1 MSYGRLAR
9 FLLPLAI
16 TSIVVE
22 LGSQVLN
29 GGMARVPH
37 ATQTL
42 AAYGLAWGL
51 VLFLGSPLG
60 QAKELGLVLVVDRD
74 SLGAVRRFVIASGL
88 VLMAGLASLTLTPL
102 GDWVI
107 EGLHGI
113 DPELGAVVR
122 TALLWLVPYPLI
134 KGLALFHA
142 GLLLR
147 VRRTAVVSYATLTNL
162 AVSILAVFV
171 LVGLPW
177 VQARPIRLPLVVTYV
192 GVLLELSILVGGVLR
207 YVPAARQRPAA
218 WDPDRPRLGWRGI
231 VRFFWPLALIMII
244 QELSRPLINLFVA
257 RGPDA
262 TAALAILAVLY
273 TLGRIPYG
281 WLNELRN
288 LASAFGDEPGSR
300 SRIRGFTVVC
310 GALSLAMM
318 AVLFWTPLRDV
329 ILEQWIGVPH
339 DLAVRARLP
348 LHLFTLFSFAV
359 TARAYYQGI
368 GLAERRTQ
376 ALAPSAPAR
385 LAAILVTLMLLPWA
399 GVTGAPL
406 GVAALLS
413 GFSGE
418 ALVVWWGVRGRQQWR
433 RKDKAAVMADSAGA
447 AGAKLGVGRHFWR

>member
-1 MSYGRLAR
+1 MSYGRLVR

-29 GGMARVPH
+29 GGMARVPQ

-60 QAKELGLVLVVDRD
+60 QAKELGLALVVDRA
-74 SLGAVRRFVIASGL
+74 SLVAVRRFVLVSGL
-88 VLMAGLASLTLTPL
+88 LLMAGLASLPLTPL

-113 DPELGAVVR
+113 DRELGAVVR

-147 VRRTAVVSYATLTNL
+147 VRRTEVVSYATLTNL

-177 VQARPIRLPLVVTYV
+177 VQARPIRLPLVVTYI
-192 GVLLELSILVGGVLR
+192 GVLLELSVLVGGVLR
-207 YVPAARQRPAA
+207 YVPAARVHDLLPA
-218 WDPDRPRLGWRGI
+218 PDRPRLGWGAI
-231 VRFFWPLALIMII
+231 VRFFWPLALIMMI

-288 LASAFGDEPGSR
+288 LAAAFGDEAESR
-300 SRIRGFTVVC
+300 KRIRSFTIAC
-310 GALSLAMM
+310 GAVSLAMM
-318 AVLFWTPLRDV
+318 VLLFWTPLRDV
-329 ILEQWIGVPH
+329 ILEQWIGVPP
-339 DLAVRARLP
+339 DLAARARLP
-348 LHLFTLFSFAV
+348 LYLFTFFSFAV
-359 TARAYYQGI
+359 TARAYYHGI

-385 LAAILVTLMLLPWA
+385 LVAILSTLMLLPWV
-399 GVTGAPL
+399 GVTGATL

-413 GFSGE
+413 GFTGE
-418 ALVVWWGVRGRQQWR
+418 ALVVWWGVRGRQLWAHQR
-433 RKDKAAVMADSAGA
+433 RDARLAKASVPRG
-447 AGAKLGVGRHFWR
+447 